1 MVQVKADPHADTP
14 LQLITSYLTQAKLA
28 QGEEKEALI
37 DAALDLAAHLD
48 DYLTVSTTPAT
59 KELNNMID
67 ATMEQDWDALHASGQ
82 TKFKYTSNFCAGTF
96 EAQFVS
102 TLCQLVQ
109 AKEVLEIGM
118 FTGTTAGA
126 IAQALPANGR
136 VTTCEIDP
144 FLKTHA
150 EKQFKQAGLADK
162 IEVALGSAHDTI
174 PMLAKQGRVYDLI
187 FLDAE
192 KVGYLAYFQAVM
204 DLGLLAPT
212 GAFVVDNTLFKG
224 HVYRKKGEDEEM
236 TSALKHFNETVK
248 NDQRVSVILLP
259 IRDGVSIITHKPA
272 HLRSDDPVVSGYLG
286 QSMTQRFKL
295 TGKSALVTGGAQGL
309 GRSYAHALSQAGAAV
324 MIADL
329 SLEAADK
336 VAQEIRD
343 MGGRASAVAADVTD
357 KSACEAMVKACVDEF
372 GKLDIAVN
380 NAGVN
385 LSSPA
390 ESSSEK
396 EFDTTMSVNVKGVFF
411 SCQAEASHMLDKKDR
426 CIINV
431 ASMSAVAMPHPQ
443 KQMLYNISK
452 AAVKKMT
459 ETLAVEWGSRGIR
472 VNAIAP
478 GIVKTDLITKN
489 ESLGPL
495 LDTWLKQIP
504 LGRLAE
510 FDDCQGTIV
519 FLASDLSRYMN
530 GTTQIID
537 GGQQFL

>member
-1 MVQVKADPHADTP
+1 MVQVKADAHADTP
-14 LQLITSYLTQAKLA
+14 LQLITSYLQQAKTA
-28 QGEEKEALI
+28 QGEEKDALI

-48 DYLTVSTTPAT
+48 DYLTLSTTPAT
-59 KELNNMID
+59 QELNNMID
-67 ATMEQDWDALHASGQ
+67 ATLEQDWDALHASGKTQ
-82 TKFKYTSNFCAGTF
+82 FKYTSNFCAGTF

-150 EKQFKQAGLADK
+150 EAQFSKAGLQDK
-162 IEVALGSAHDTI
+162 IEVVLGSAHDSL
-174 PMLAKQGRVYDLI
+174 PLLAKQGRVYDLI

-192 KVGYLAYFQAVM
+192 KVGYLAYFQKVM
-204 DLGLLAPT
+204 ELGLLAPT

-224 HVYRKKGEDEEM
+224 HVYRQGEDDEM
-236 TSALKHFNETVK
+236 TTALKHFNETVK
-248 NDQRVSVILLP
+248 QDPRVHVILLP

-272 HLRSDDPVVSGYLG
+272 HLRSEDPVVSGYLG

-295 TGKSALVTGGAQGL
+295 TGKSALVTGAAQGL

-324 MIADL
+324 MVADL
-329 SLEAADK
+329 SFEAADK
-336 VAQEIRD
+336 VAEEIRA

-357 KSACEAMVKACVDEF
+357 KAACDAMVKACVDTF

-390 ESSSEK
+390 EDSSAA
-396 EFDTTMSVNVKGVFF
+396 EFETTMSVNVKGVFF
-411 SCQAEASHMLDKKDR
+411 SCQAEAAHMLDKQDR
-426 CIINV
+426 VIINV

-443 KQMLYNISK
+443 KQMLYNTSK

-459 ETLAVEWGSRGIR
+459 ESLAVEWGSRGIR

-495 LDTWLKQIP
+495 LETWLKQIP